1 MPTQPV
7 QQDSE
12 EGEPLLREEDEF
24 SVPSMKQTQQTSNT
38 AWLSAR
44 DANQI
49 IKSYFNTS
57 FFSYA
62 FFIIFESMRR
72 GQDYHDTNR

>member
-38 AWLSAR
+38 ACEGC
-44 DANQI
+44 
-49 IKSYFNTS
+49 KSDNKVLFQHLFLLLRILYHFLE
-57 FFSYA
+57 YA
-62 FFIIFESMRR
+62 LWTRLP
-72 GQDYHDTNR
+72 

>member
-38 AWLSAR
+38 A
-44 DANQI
+44 
-49 IKSYFNTS
+49 
-57 FFSYA
+57 
-62 FFIIFESMRR
+62 
-72 GQDYHDTNR
+72 